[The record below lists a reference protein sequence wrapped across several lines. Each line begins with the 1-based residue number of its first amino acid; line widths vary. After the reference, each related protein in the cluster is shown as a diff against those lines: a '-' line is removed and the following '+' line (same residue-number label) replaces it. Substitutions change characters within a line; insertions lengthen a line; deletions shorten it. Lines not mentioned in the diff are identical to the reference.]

1 MNIEINTAESK
12 YTQQRIDFL
21 EEKNRNYVA
30 ILDMLAGSGE
40 FHASLSQA
48 NNPAEV
54 FAVSETQI
62 RQILNCDQMG
72 FLESLEDGSF
82 KLLSYLPETCR
93 ESLQEEIDR
102 RINDGSFAW
111 ALNYNQTLLKPLDDN
126 RTLLMQV
133 VETRSRIR
141 GMFIA
146 TIPEVPSS
154 IDATTLS
161 GLSIIL
167 STSAYA
173 LENKALYTMLREQMK
188 NLAGQVA
195 ERTQD
200 LEIARQEAESANHA
214 KSEFLANM
222 SHEIRTPMNGI
233 IGMSGLLLDTKLD
246 PEQRRYAETV
256 KNSGTALLDLVND
269 VLDLSKIEA
278 GKIVLEELDFNLCS
292 TLDDFCTLIAL
303 RAHEKNLELVCNVA
317 PEVPRLLSGDKGKL
331 RQILLNLVGNAIK
344 FTAQGQVLLQVELN
358 ESDQESTLL
367 KFRVCDSGVGIPPEK
382 QSLLFQKFTQVDSS
396 VSRKHGGT
404 GLGLVISKL
413 LSEAMGGEIGI
424 ESDGK
429 QGTEFWFTIRFAT
442 RSGPDQCQEPPEE
455 LHDKQILIVDSNM
468 ASREQLAQL
477 CRSGKAQVTIA
488 EDGISALQ
496 ILNQAKE
503 SGKKYDLALIDQL
516 LPGMDGET
524 LGQVIHADPELCEI
538 QLIILVRIGKKIDTN
553 KLEKLGFASAINK
566 PILSQKLY
574 AGLDEILRGKS
585 AFKQVSQ
592 TAASGTDRPVRSDI
606 RLLLADDNLTNQQ
619 VGVGILKKLG
629 FHADVVSNGAEALD
643 ALKENTYS
651 LVLMDV
657 QMPEVD
663 GIEATRQIRTTKTA
677 VLNPNIP
684 IIAMTAHAL
693 GNDQARCLEAGMN
706 GYITKPVNP
715 DILAATLQKW
725 LPEQQKKM
733 PVIELPD
740 DPTEQNGDNNP
751 ADIFDKN
758 GFLQRMMDDTD
769 LAHLILSEF
778 LKDIPTQIDN
788 LRTMVEENT
797 TAAAGDQAH
806 KIKGAASNVGGKKLA
821 EVASNMEKAGKS
833 GEQEML
839 IKWLPELERQFNQ
852 LTKIIK
858 TSKFLGED

>member
-1 MNIEINTAESK
+1 MMNTEINTVEPK

-40 FHASLSQA
+40 FHANLSQA

-54 FAVSETQI
+54 FAVTEIQI

-72 FLESLEDGSF
+72 FLESMEDGSF

-102 RINDGSFAW
+102 RITDGSFAW
-111 ALNYNQTLLKPLDDN
+111 ALNYNQTLLKPLADN
-126 RTLLMQV
+126 RSILLQV
-133 VETRSRIR
+133 VKTRSRIR

-146 TIPEVPSS
+146 TIPEAHSS

-173 LENKALYTMLREQMK
+173 LENKALYGMLREQMK

-200 LEIARQEAESANHA
+200 LEIARKEAESANQA

-246 PEQRRYAETV
+246 SEQRRYAETV

-278 GKIVLEELDFNLCS
+278 GKIVLEELGFNLCS
-292 TLDDFCTLIAL
+292 ALDDFCTLIAL
-303 RAHEKNLELVCNVA
+303 RAHEKDLELVCNVA
-317 PEVPRLLSGDKGKL
+317 PEVPRLISGDMGKL

-344 FTAQGQVLLQVELN
+344 FTDQGQVLLQVELN
-358 ESDQESTLL
+358 ESDQESALL

-396 VSRKHGGT
+396 VTRKYGGT

-429 QGTEFWFTIRFAT
+429 QGTEFWFTIRFALQ
-442 RSGPDQCQEPPEE
+442 SGSDQCQEPPED
-455 LHDKQILIVDSNM
+455 LHNKQILIVDANM
-468 ASREQLAQL
+468 ASRDQLAQL
-477 CRSGKAQVTIA
+477 CRSGKAQITIA

-496 ILNQAKE
+496 ILHQAKG
-503 SGKKYDLALIDQL
+503 SGKKYDFALIDQL

-524 LGQVIHADPELCEI
+524 LAQAIHADPELCEV
-538 QLIILVRIGKKIDTN
+538 QLIMLVRIGQKIDTD
-553 KLEKLGFASAINK
+553 KLEKLGFASVINK
-566 PILSQKLY
+566 PIIRPKLY
-574 AGLDEILRGKS
+574 SGLDEILRGKS
-585 AFKQVSQ
+585 AFKQGSE
-592 TAASGTDRPVRSDI
+592 TAASGTNRPVRSDI

-629 FHADVVSNGAEALD
+629 FHADVVGNGAEALD

-663 GIEATRQIRTTKTA
+663 GIEATRQIRAPGTA

-693 GNDQARCLEAGMN
+693 GNDKVRCLEAGMN
-706 GYITKPVNP
+706 DYITKPVDP
-715 DILAATLQKW
+715 AILAATLLKW
-725 LPEQQKKM
+725 LPEQQKEM

-740 DPTEQNGDNNP
+740 DPTDQNGDNNP

-769 LAHLILSEF
+769 LAGLILSEF
-778 LKDIPTQIDN
+778 LKDIPGQIAT
-788 LRTMVEENT
+788 LKTLVGQKE

-821 EVASNMEKAGKS
+821 EVASAMEKAGKS
-833 GEQEML
+833 GEQEVL
-839 IKWLPELERQFNQ
+839 NRLLPELEEQFIQ
-852 LTKIIK
+852 LQGLIK
-858 TSKFLGED
+858 QSTL

>member
-1 MNIEINTAESK
+1 MSHEINTAEAE
-12 YTQQRIDFL
+12 YTPQRIKFL

-48 NNPAEV
+48 DNPAAV
-54 FAVSETQI
+54 FAVTGAQI
-62 RQILNCDQMG
+62 NQILQCDRMG
-72 FLESLEDGSF
+72 FLESLDDGSF
-82 KLLSYLPETCR
+82 ELLSYLPETCQ

-102 RINDGSFAW
+102 RITDGSVAW
-111 ALNYNQTLLKPLDDN
+111 ALNYNQTLLKPLGDGH
-126 RTLLMQV
+126 TLLLQV

-146 TIPEVPSS
+146 TIPEVISS

-173 LENKALYTMLREQMK
+173 LENKALYGMLHDQMK
-188 NLAGQVA
+188 NLAKQVA

-200 LEIARQEAESANHA
+200 LEIARKEAESANHA

-246 PEQRRYAETV
+246 LEQQRYAETV
-256 KNSGTALLDLVND
+256 KNSGMALLDLVND

-278 GKIVLEELDFNLCS
+278 GKIVLEELEFNLCA

-303 RAHEKNLELVCNVA
+303 RAHEKDLELICNVA
-317 PEVPRLLSGDKGKL
+317 PEVPRLLSGDMGKL

-344 FTAQGQVLLQVELN
+344 FTDQGQVFLKVELQKL
-358 ESDQESTLL
+358 EQESALL

-382 QSLLFQKFTQVDSS
+382 QSLLFQKFSQVDSS
-396 VSRKHGGT
+396 VTRKYGGT

-429 QGTEFWFTIRFAT
+429 QGTEFWFTIRFT
-442 RSGPDQCQEPPEE
+442 VQSGTDQCQEPPKD
-455 LHDKQILIVDSNM
+455 LNNKQILIVDANAS
-468 ASREQLAQL
+468 SREQLAQL
-477 CRSGKAQVTIA
+477 CHSGKAQVTIA

-496 ILNQAKE
+496 ILHQAKE
-503 SGKKYDLALIDQL
+503 FGKKYDFALIDQL

-524 LGQVIHADPELCEI
+524 LGQVIHADPGLHEI
-538 QLIILVRIGKKIDTN
+538 QLIILVRIGQRIDAD
-553 KLEKLGFASAINK
+553 KLEKLGFVSAINK
-566 PILSQKLY
+566 PILRPKLY
-574 AGLDEILRGKS
+574 AGLESILCGNP
-585 AFKQVSQ
+585 AFRQASE
-592 TAASGTDRPVRSDI
+592 AAESSIVQPERSDI

-629 FHADVVSNGAEALD
+629 FRADVVGNGAEALD
-643 ALKENTYS
+643 ALAENAYA

-663 GIEATRQIRTTKTA
+663 GIEATRQIRNTETA
-677 VLNPNIP
+677 VLNPDIP

-693 GNDQARCLEAGMN
+693 GSDRARCLDAGMN
-706 GYITKPVNP
+706 DYITKPIDPV
-715 DILAATLQKW
+715 ILAAALNKW
-725 LPEQQKKM
+725 LPEQRDEM
-733 PVIELPD
+733 PMIVLPD
-740 DPTEQNGDNNP
+740 DLLNQHDEMNSS
-751 ADIFDKN
+751 DIFDQN

-769 LAHLILSEF
+769 LAHLILDEF
-778 LKDIPTQIDN
+778 LKDIPGQITH
-788 LRTMVEENT
+788 LQTLVEQGD
-797 TAAAGDQAH
+797 ALAAGDQAH
-806 KIKGAASNVGGKKLA
+806 KIKGASSNVGGKQLMT
-821 EVASNMEKAGKS
+821 VASTMEQAGKS
-833 GEQEML
+833 GEQEL
-839 IKWLPELERQFNQ
+839 LNELLPELEQKFI
-852 LTKIIK
+852 LLKK
-858 TSKFLGED
+858 TIEDSKL